1 MFAPQLRLGFGVS
14 AVSLIIAAGLATPVS
29 AVAQNQTKPNN
40 DASVVEE
47 VVVTGTSIRGSAPV
61 GSALVA
67 VGRQEIE
74 KTSATTVQQILKTVP
89 SIVGQGSAG
98 QGSFGSADNSGT
110 NAPTIHGLGASA
122 SNSTLIL
129 IDGHRIPLTGINH
142 ALTDPNVIAPAAIER
157 VEVLADGASSV
168 YGSDAVAGVI
178 NFITRK
184 NFDGLE
190 VSGQV
195 GFADKYDTKSAN
207 ILWGKR
213 WDDGSAL
220 VSYGYSNRSNLLTG
234 DRDFTSADHRPQGG
248 TNLSSFNCGT
258 ASVQPAGSSLIFAAP
273 YTGAGVA
280 NASANAFCDYSG
292 VADLLPS
299 EERHS
304 VLAKIRQDFGD
315 RLTAGVDLI
324 YSKRNNHAA
333 ISRGSVTTTVYG
345 PGSGRGGQINPFYV
359 NPTGSAATSQN
370 VRWDAND
377 LLGPG
382 AYADSGATSFTVNG
396 EIEYKL
402 TDRFILSLGG
412 TAGQD
417 ESREQRVGAL
427 CTSCANLGL
436 NGTTN
441 GSGALTTPSIPG
453 TSLIVLNTPLTGD
466 NALDVWHTG
475 SANQT
480 SAAVRKAL
488 ADSTQT
494 QIATQTLEDL
504 RLKIDGALFSLPGG
518 DVSIA
523 VGGEYTHYTL
533 KQDLTRPTNI
543 GPATLGSAT
552 VNLNYGRTVK
562 SGFVELLVPIIGEG
576 NALPMVQKLDLNL
589 AGRYDKYSDFGSTK
603 NPKIAVNWTVV
614 DGVKLRGNWAKSFVA
629 PAFTSIG
636 SGNGITG
643 ESGYGSFG
651 LGAVNVPVSA
661 YPSVAQLPGCAT
673 ATTCTLGTTITG
685 LQLNGGNDQ
694 LQPQRGKSWAIGVDL
709 APTFLPGFRGSVTY
723 WSNKLSGGITSPIPS
738 LAVNSSGLNSLLQI
752 YPNGATPA
760 QIAAAA
766 GTLPQTS
773 AIPST
778 VYFIY
783 DYRQRNVLYLDI
795 AGIDFDGSYRFN
807 TPAGELTLGGSVS
820 RKTKFDQHI
829 GADGA
834 TFDVLNT
841 TGFNTTFP
849 SIKTSARGNVS
860 WSNGPWSADL
870 FANYTGSYYNWSGT
884 TQIPLTRNAAG
895 LPTGGGDKVK
905 SSTIFDLHVA
915 YDIKGDG
922 WLGDSQ
928 VYIDGNNI
936 FDKDPVFYNNAN
948 GYDTFS
954 GNPIGRMISVGFRAK
969 L

>member
-1 MFAPQLRLGFGVS
+1 MLAPHLRLGFGVS
-14 AVSLIIAAGLATPVS
+14 AASLIIAAGLAAP
-29 AVAQNQTKPNN
+29 AMAQEKPKA
-40 DASVVEE
+40 DETVIEE

-195 GFADKYDTKSAN
+195 GYADKYDTTSAN

-213 WDDGSAL
+213 WDTGSAL
-220 VSYGYSNRSNLLTG
+220 MSYGYSNRSNLLAG
-234 DRDFTSADHRPQGG
+234 DRDFTKADHRSQGG
-248 TNLSSFNCGT
+248 TNLASFNCGT
-258 ASVQPAGSSLIFAAP
+258 ASVQPAGSTLVYAAP

-359 NPTGSAATSQN
+359 NPTGSTATSQT

-396 EIEYKL
+396 EATYKL
-402 TDRFILSLGG
+402 TDRFLLTLGG

-441 GSGALTTPSIPG
+441 GSGSLTAVSIPG
-453 TSLIVLNTPLTGD
+453 TSIIVLNTPLTTA
-466 NALDVWHTG
+466 NALDVWNTG

-494 QIATQTLEDL
+494 QIATQTLENL
-504 RLKIDGALFSLPGG
+504 RLKVDGALFTLPGG

-523 VGGEYTHYTL
+523 VGGEYAHYTL

-543 GPATLGSAT
+543 GPASVGSAT

-562 SGFVELLVPIIGEG
+562 SGFVELLVPIIGDG
-576 NALPMVQKLDLNL
+576 NALPLMQELTLNL

-603 NPKIAVNWTVV
+603 NPKVAVNWTVK
-614 DGVKLRGNWAKSFVA
+614 DGIKLRGNWAKSFVA

-636 SGNGITG
+636 SGAGITG
-643 ESGYGSFG
+643 ESGYGSYG

-661 YPSVAQLPGCAT
+661 YPTAAQLPGCSTGA
-673 ATTCTLGTTITG
+673 TCTLGTTITG

-694 LQPQRGKSWAIGVDL
+694 LQPQRGESWSAGLDL
-709 APTFLPGFRGSVTY
+709 TPDLLPGFRASLTY

-738 LAVNSSGLNSLLQI
+738 LAVNSSGLNSLLTI
-752 YPNGATPA
+752 YPTGATPA

-795 AGIDFDGSYRFN
+795 AGIDFDASYRFG
-807 TPAGELTLGGSVS
+807 TPIGEMTVGGFISQ
-820 RKTKFDQHI
+820 KTKFDQHI

-849 SIKTSARGNVS
+849 SIKTSARGNIG
-860 WSNGPWSADL
+860 WSNGPWSADV
-870 FANYTGSYYNWSGT
+870 FANYTGTYYNWSGT
-884 TQIPLTRNAAG
+884 TQTPLTRNAAG

-905 SSTIFDLHVA
+905 ASTTIDLHIA

-922 WLGDSQ
+922 WLGDAQ
-928 VYIDGNNI
+928 VYLDGNNI
-936 FDKDPVFYNNAN
+936 FDKEPVFYNNAN

-954 GNPIGRMISVGFRAK
+954 GNPIGRLISVGFRAK